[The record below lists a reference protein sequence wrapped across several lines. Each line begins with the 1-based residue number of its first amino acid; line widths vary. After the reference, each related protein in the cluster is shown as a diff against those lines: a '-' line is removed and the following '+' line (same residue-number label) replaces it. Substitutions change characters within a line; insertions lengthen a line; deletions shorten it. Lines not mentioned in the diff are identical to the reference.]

1 MTTPAQTRLLARAGA
16 ISVFHRPG
24 TTPWTLVAFG
34 PRQTEISEDRWWGST
49 LGRREG
55 LDLIGIA
62 TTEFDWFP
70 RELMMD
76 LLPAIRAAAKP
87 ARVTYGFSMGGYGAL
102 KYASAL
108 GAQASLGLSAQYS
121 IDPADG
127 TTGDRGTTY
136 FDPVRHAD
144 MRLAP
149 GDYPDGALVLW
160 DPEAAT
166 DDQHA
171 RAIAALPGIRA
182 VKLRLAGHATA
193 AVFSETRQLVPVCE
207 HLVAGRTDEAL
218 AAIRQARREA
228 PTVLLAASALLEA
241 HGHPRW
247 AAQALDRAQRR
258 RVNPGRAIEARARA
272 FERMGRPAAEI
283 AALRAWVEAVPDDLE
298 PRLRLVERLRLLG
311 RPAESAVAARES
323 IAAGIADH
331 RLRGALKEAEAAVRA
346 ASGARTAAARRARP
360 APELLGESESL
371 RLWFWPGEGPGSLVI
386 FTPPG
391 AAPAGPADWWGRNQA
406 AQLGW
411 TTLVF
416 AAHRPSWY
424 PGAEMAELLPKALAA
439 LPRGPRVTYGVG
451 MGGYAA
457 LKFGRALG
465 ARASV
470 ALAPVFSI
478 DPAVMPRD
486 PRAQRQF
493 DPERNAG
500 MTLRRADLAPLPVIA
515 YDPLIGLD
523 LGQAR
528 RLTAIPRVV
537 AAPLRRAGSALAAM
551 LVETNRFGPVLRAA
565 LEGDG
570 PAAVAV
576 LRDARRRS
584 PRLRATLAEMAEA
597 RGHARWA
604 AALRADPPDLPVA
617 TPAPAAP
624 VPPAPTPPAPATL
637 TPGMAERQFAVQ
649 ANALRLQ
656 RRHDAEETVLRRWIA
671 ASPGAP
677 SPRLALAHC
686 LQQLDRSE
694 DAALALFEAIQA
706 GVRDAAIHTA
716 LAGLLQGLEP
726 SARVAEAAEA
736 VLAATPE
743 DAAALALAGEIALWS
758 GQGAAAEQ
766 AFGAALALE
775 PRQLAAL
782 RGLAAIEPDPTAG
795 AAPGPHLAA
804 LLATLEEGGAP
815 EPDWQAVI
823 NRLAHVGRRE
833 AALVAGLV
841 ALRLHPASAR
851 LARRMAW
858 LLHAAER
865 HNEALAQFRRLAELQ
880 PNQALSWHH
889 LTDALMMM
897 KRFEEG
903 RDVAVRGLARHPADA
918 GLVVRLS
925 NFLAILGEGAA
936 AEREARRAIAIDP
949 TAEIGQL
956 ALVDALY
963 RQERHS
969 DALAAARSAMEALPE
984 AATIALRVGR
994 LSADREDHA
1003 TTVMAYERVV
1013 ALMAKPPQWVW
1024 VGLAEALVA
1033 TGRDGEAEAAI
1044 RRGLDADPAAQ
1055 ELRATLGQLLLHR
1068 GEAEAARD
1076 ALAQAFDEAAD
1087 SAAVSL
1093 AMAEALLL
1101 QGRKREALV
1110 LLEDAVARQPGH
1122 APAEIRLGQLLMEDG
1137 RVDEAAALFTR
1148 LTTTTPTLGMAWA
1161 GLADAERL
1169 RKRVKPALAAY
1180 RAAKEAGVDAQIL
1193 RNLRFRLFG
1202 EYDG

>member
-1 MTTPAQTRLLARAGA
+1 MTMPAQTRLLARAGA

-34 PRQTEISEDRWWGST
+34 PRQTQVSVDRWWGST

-55 LDLIGIA
+55 LDLIGIS

-70 RELMMD
+70 RELMAE

-87 ARVTYGFSMGGYGAL
+87 DIVTYGFSMGGYGAL

-108 GAQASLGLSAQYS
+108 GARACLGLSAQYS

-127 TTGDRGTTY
+127 TTGDRGMTY
-136 FDPVRHAD
+136 FDPDRHAE
-144 MRLAP
+144 MRLEP
-149 GDYPDGALVLW
+149 GDFPDGAMVLW
-160 DPEAAT
+160 DPEAGT

-207 HLVAGRTDEAL
+207 HLVAGRTEAAI

-247 AAQALDRAQRR
+247 AAQALERAQRR

-283 AALRAWVEAVPDDLE
+283 AALRAWVDAVPDDLE

-311 RPAESAVAARES
+311 RPADSAAAAREA
-323 IAAGIADH
+323 IAAGVTDH
-331 RLRGALKEAEAAVRA
+331 RLHGALKEAEAAVRA
-346 ASGARTAAARRARP
+346 ASGNPAAARRARP
-360 APELLGESESL
+360 APELLGETESL

-386 FTPPG
+386 FTPPS

-411 TTLVF
+411 TTVVF

-424 PGAEMAELLPKALAA
+424 PAAEMAELLPKALAA

-457 LKFGRALG
+457 LKHGRALG
-465 ARASV
+465 ARATV

-515 YDPLIGLD
+515 YDPMIGPD
-523 LGQAR
+523 RAQAR
-528 RLTAIPRVV
+528 RLAAMPRVL
-537 AAPLRRAGSALAAM
+537 AAPLRRAGPALPAM
-551 LVETNRFGPVLRAA
+551 LVETGRFGPVLRAA

-570 PAAVAV
+570 PAAVAA
-576 LRDARRRS
+576 LREARRRS
-584 PRLRATLAEMAEA
+584 PRLRAALAAIAEA
-597 RGHARWA
+597 RGHAGWA
-604 AALRADPPDLPVA
+604 AALRTAPPAEAPA
-617 TPAPAAP
+617 TPAP
-624 VPPAPTPPAPATL
+624 PAPPTPSPPVPATL
-637 TPGMAERQFAVQ
+637 TPGMAEREFAVQ

-671 ASPGAP
+671 ASPAAP
-677 SPRLALAHC
+677 SPRLALANC
-686 LQQLDRSE
+686 LQQLGRPE
-694 DAALALFEAIQA
+694 DAALALLDAIRA

-716 LAGLLQGLEP
+716 LSGLLQGLEW
-726 SARVAEAAEA
+726 SVRVAEAAA
-736 VLAATPE
+736 AAHDATPP
-743 DAAALALAGEIALWS
+743 DAAALALSGEIALWS
-758 GQGAAAEQ
+758 GQMARAEQ
-766 AFGAALALE
+766 AFSAALALE
-775 PRQLAAL
+775 PRHLVAL
-782 RGLAAIEPDPTAG
+782 RALAGIEPDPAPG
-795 AAPGPHLAA
+795 GAPGPHLAT
-804 LLATLEEGGAP
+804 LLAALEEGRAP
-815 EPDWQAVI
+815 EGEWQAVI
-823 NRLAHVGRRE
+823 NRLTQAGRSE
-833 AALVAGLV
+833 AALLAGQV
-841 ALRLHPASAR
+841 ALRLHPASPR

-865 HNEALAQFRRLAELQ
+865 QEEAMQQFRRLAELQ
-880 PNQALSWHH
+880 PNQALSWYN
-889 LTDALMMM
+889 LIDVLMVM

-903 RDVAVRGLARHPADA
+903 RDVVVRGLARHPADT
-918 GLVVRLS
+918 GLVVRHA
-925 NFLAILGEGAA
+925 NVLAILGEGAA
-936 AEREARRAIAIDP
+936 AEREARRAVALDP
-949 TAEIGQL
+949 AAEIAHL

-963 RQERHS
+963 CQERHG
-969 DALAAARSAMEALPE
+969 DALATARSAMEALPE

-1003 TTVMAYERVV
+1003 AAAAAYERVV
-1013 ALMAKPPQWVW
+1013 ALMPKPPQWVW

-1033 TGRDGEAEAAI
+1033 TGRATEAEAAI
-1044 RRGLDADPAAQ
+1044 RRGLDADPGAQ
-1055 ELRATLGQLLLHR
+1055 ELRATLGQLLLGR

-1093 AMAEALLL
+1093 AMAEALLR
-1101 QGRKREALV
+1101 QGRKREALG
-1110 LLEDAVARQPGH
+1110 LLEDAVALKPGH

-1137 RVDEAAALFTR
+1137 RVEEAAALFTR
-1148 LTTTTPTLGMAWA
+1148 LTTRSPALGLAWV

-1169 RKRVKPALAAY
+1169 RKQVKPALAAY
-1180 RAAKEAGVDAQIL
+1180 RAAQEAGVDAQIL